1 MIKYLK
7 IKAQVDRLG
16 KENSFSLEL
25 EQGKESFS
33 LYLENL
39 GYIGSKLGQLG
50 IVFSQNSEE
59 STKNSEVLI
68 DYQYILSLIVKTLSW
83 KSSSLTLVST

>member
-25 EQGKESFS
+25 EQEKESFS